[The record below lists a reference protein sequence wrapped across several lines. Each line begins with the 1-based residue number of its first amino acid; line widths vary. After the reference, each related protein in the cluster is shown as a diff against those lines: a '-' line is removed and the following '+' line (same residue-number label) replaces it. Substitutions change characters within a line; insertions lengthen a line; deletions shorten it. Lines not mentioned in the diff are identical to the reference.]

1 MSNLRNSV
9 KLIGF
14 LGAAPEIKEL
24 SSTKKLA
31 RVNIATNDSYK
42 NEKGEKVEET
52 QWHQLVL
59 WDKQAEIAA
68 QYLMKGSEVAVE
80 GKLTS
85 RSYTDK
91 EGVKRYVTE
100 IVVSEFVLL
109 GKSKLSAIAVL

>member
-24 SSTKKLA
+24 ANKKMLV

-100 IVVSEFVLL
+100 IVVSEFVML
-109 GKSKLSAIAVL
+109 GKSKSAAIASL